1 MSYFDDNFF
10 VNHLPSFGGDSQSDS
25 LDFSLDSSGDD
36 SDDLATEVMGLSHRL
51 AERQRQHNQRVAE
64 TTAQSLHYTSMAGSA
79 PQSPTRPSAPASASG
94 WVVPPVFNPEP
105 SSRVA
110 AEVSAVT
117 HMLNTAAFWLA
128 SVDISSVPADA
139 QQDLFRVAETCLAA
153 SLRFPAA
160 QALWEGP
167 MVRNELVHPTSQSGS
182 NSALAAAEPQ
192 RAPSDSSQ
200 RHRRKR
206 RHHRN

>member
-10 VNHLPSFGGDSQSDS
+10 VNNLPSFGGDSQSDS

-51 AERQRQHNQRVAE
+51 AERQRQHNQRMAE
-64 TTAQSLHYTSMAGSA
+64 TTAQSLHHTSLADGV
-79 PQSPTRPSAPASASG
+79 PQSPTGPPAPAG
-94 WVVPPVFNPEP
+94 WVVPPVFNPE
-105 SSRVA
+105 SSGRVA

-117 HMLNTAAFWLA
+117 HMLDTAALWLA
-128 SVDISSVPADA
+128 SVDISSVPADV

-167 MVRNELVHPTSQSGS
+167 MVHNELVHPISQSGS
-182 NSALAAAEPQ
+182 NGVPAPAEPQ
-192 RAPSDSSQ
+192 RAPADTSQ

-206 RHHRN
+206 RRRRN